1 MAKYSIDSTTL
12 TSIGDAIRAKEG
24 STGVI
29 PVSDIPSRIAAIQTG
44 ADVSGVT
51 AGEVDVVAG
60 KIFVDASGAE
70 KTGTL
75 QRLKSQGELISQKQR
90 ALLQMRLRAVIFLSA
105 FPLPVF

>member
-12 TSIGDAIRAKEG
+12 TGIADAIRAKEG
-24 STGVI
+24 STGAI

-51 AGEVDVVAG
+51 AGEADVVAG
-60 KIFVDASGAE
+60 VVFVDSSGAQ

-75 QRLKSQGELISQKQR
+75 VVQTYYYGSSSPSADLGADGDLYLKL
-90 ALLQMRLRAVIFLSA
+90 
-105 FPLPVF
+105 

>member
-12 TSIGDAIRAKEG
+12 TGIGDAIRAKEG

-29 PVSDIPSRIAAIQTG
+29 PVSDIPGRIAAIQTG

-51 AGEVDVVAG
+51 AVEADVVAG
-60 KIFVDASGAE
+60 VVFVDSSGAQ

-75 QRLKSQGELISQKQR
+75 VVQTYYYGSSSPSSDLGADGDLY
-90 ALLQMRLRAVIFLSA
+90 LQT
-105 FPLPVF
+105 

>member
-1 MAKYSIDSTTL
+1 MAKYSIEDTTL

-24 STGVI
+24 STGAI

-51 AGEVDVVAG
+51 ATEVDVVAG
-60 KIFVDASGAE
+60 KVFVDASGAE

-75 QRLKSQGELISQKQR
+75 VVQTYYYGSSAPSSDLGADGDLYLKL
-90 ALLQMRLRAVIFLSA
+90 
-105 FPLPVF
+105 

>member
-12 TSIGDAIRAKEG
+12 TGIADAIRAKDG
-24 STGVI
+24 STGAI

-51 AGEVDVVAG
+51 AVETDVVSG
-60 KIFVDASGAE
+60 KIFVDASGTE

-75 QRLKSQGELISQKQR
+75 VVQTYYYGSSAPSAGLGSDGDLYLKL
-90 ALLQMRLRAVIFLSA
+90 
-105 FPLPVF
+105 

>member
-1 MAKYSIDSTTL
+1 MAKYSIEDTTL
-12 TSIGDAIRAKEG
+12 TGIGDAIRAKEG

-29 PVSDIPSRIAAIQTG
+29 PVPEIPSRIAAIQTG
-44 ADVSGVT
+44 PDVSGVT

-75 QRLKSQGELISQKQR
+75 VVQAYYYGSSAPSADLGADGDLYLKL
-90 ALLQMRLRAVIFLSA
+90 
-105 FPLPVF
+105 